1 MKSKIAIGHVVHHR
15 LKPVKHF
22 FKYPAYFYVFDLD
35 ELPALN
41 QRFSFFGHNQK
52 KLVSLWD
59 KDYLKEGKESLKEK
73 VFNTLKSQ
81 GMATAP
87 ARIELVTTA
96 RFMGYVFNPISF
108 FYCYDAGQNLMA
120 VIAQVNNTFHESHVY
135 VLAGDGATAQKEF
148 YVSPFFKVAGN
159 YQFKFSKLNE
169 RADIHIHLLQNNEL
183 MITTQLTG
191 VLEPLSKLK
200 WLTTLTRY
208 PFLVFLT
215 LPRITW
221 HAFLLHFIKKLPVVS
236 KTGPLSANTLRKA
249 PPKFYEKMAQSL
261 IERFAKNLPYGQLVL
276 DLPSG
281 QSLML
286 GKTDPK
292 INIQINGY
300 RAFWHTLLHTDI
312 GFAESYMR
320 GDIEIPDLTGALK
333 NLARSAQ
340 LLRSHRSVLASFG
353 QKLNHRFHLSRKN
366 HLGKATE
373 NIQEHYDLGNEF
385 FKLFLDETLMYSS
398 AIFKE
403 ASQNLHQAQLNK
415 IEKLL
420 NKLELKPEHHLLE
433 IGSGWGAVA
442 LAAAQKYGCRVTTIT
457 LSQKQKEYVQELVR
471 SQNLQHL
478 IEVKLIDYRRLEGQ
492 FDRIVSVEMLEA
504 VGHEYLG
511 AYFETCQ
518 KLLKK
523 DGRLVLQVITIEHSR
538 YYEYLNRCDFI
549 QKHIFPGGH
558 LPSLQILEKVITQ
571 NSNLKII
578 DQESI
583 GLDYAKTLALWRE
596 KFISEKEK
604 IILMGFDEMFYRK
617 WLYYFSYCEAGFET
631 KMIDD
636 YQLVLRERA

>member
-1 MKSKIAIGHVVHHR
+1 MKSKIAIGHVTHHR

-22 FKYPAYFYVFDLD
+22 FKYPAYFYVFDLE
-35 ELPALN
+35 ELLVLN
-41 QRFSFFGHNQK
+41 QKFSFFGYNQK

-73 VFNTLKSQ
+73 VLQALKTR
-81 GMATAP
+81 GIHYAP

-96 RFMGYVFNPISF
+96 RFLGYVFNPVSF
-108 FYCYDAGQNLMA
+108 FYCYDDNQNLIA
-120 VIAQVNNTFHESHVY
+120 VIAQVNNTFHESHIY
-135 VLAGDGATAQKEF
+135 VLEGGQAVAQKEF
-148 YVSPFFKVAGN
+148 YVSPFFKVGGS

-169 RADIHIHLLQNNEL
+169 KADIHIILLQDSE
-183 MITTQLTG
+183 MVITTQLTG
-191 VLEPLSKLK
+191 TLQPLSKLK
-200 WLTTLTRY
+200 WLTILGRY
-208 PFLVFLT
+208 PLLVFLT
-215 LPRITW
+215 LPRISW
-221 HAFLLHFIKKLPVVS
+221 HAFLLHFKKKLPVIS
-236 KTGPLSANTLRKA
+236 KPGPLSVNTLRKA
-249 PPKFYEKMAQSL
+249 PPKFYEKMAQAL
-261 IERFAKNLPYGQLVL
+261 IERFAKNLPYGQLVI
-276 DLPSG
+276 DLPNG

-292 INIQINGY
+292 INIQVNGY

-340 LLRSHRSVLASFG
+340 HLRSHRNFISKWGAKINRRL
-353 QKLNHRFHLSRKN
+353 HRNRKN

-385 FKLFLDETLMYSS
+385 FNLFLDETLMYSS
-398 AIFKE
+398 AIFKSPE
-403 ASQNLHQAQLNK
+403 QNLHAAQLNK
-415 IEKLL
+415 INTLL
-420 NKLELKPEHHLLE
+420 NKLELKSEHHLLE

-442 LAAAQKYGCRVTTIT
+442 LAAAQEYGCRVTTIT
-457 LSQKQKEYVQELVR
+457 LSQKQKEYVQQLVR
-471 SQNLQHL
+471 EKRLEHL
-478 IEVKLIDYRRLEGQ
+478 VDVRLIDYRRLEGQ

-511 AYFETCQ
+511 TYFQTCQ

-523 DGRLVLQVITIEHSR
+523 SGKLVLQVITIDHDR
-538 YYEYLNRCDFI
+538 YFEYLNRCDFI

-558 LPSLQILEKVITQ
+558 LPSLEILEKVITK
-571 NSNLKII
+571 NSRLKIV
-578 DQESI
+578 DKQSI

-596 KFISEKEK
+596 KFILEKEK
-604 IILMGFDEMFYRK
+604 ILTMGFDEMFYRK

-636 YQLVLRERA
+636 YQLVLTESK